1 MTKTSQIG
9 GARVDL
15 KAGLTVMIGII
26 LSGVPLYINA
36 DCFPDLVG
44 GSIPRLCLG

>member
-1 MTKTSQIG
+1 MKTSQTRG
-9 GARVDL
+9 TRVNL

-26 LSGVPLYINA
+26 LSSIPLYIDA

-44 GSIPRLCLG
+44 GSIPWLCLG